1 MNLKLESSKIL
12 SPVDY
17 GSEEA
22 AMVRYREEGTQQAL
36 ALYNRG
42 PIRFNDEGLLDPA
55 ILESYSRCGFY
66 IFEGVL
72 NEEELQAIDRDLVDL
87 QERAPVSKGAQ
98 VDHLGRPAF
107 NASCH
112 PNTILWA
119 KPLSDQYGGSEHNY
133 GRHPAKMYEP
143 LPPAEAPEYVMQI
156 VNGSLQFSEACL
168 LVYGHPQ
175 LLTIAETILGEDFTP
190 FNERLWIKQPRLGG
204 SVAWHQDGVTH
215 WDNPELDENTHGFNF
230 MAQPYGCDAANGLWV
245 VPGSHR
251 KGKVDINALVEDAG
265 SDRLPDAVPLICNPG
280 DVVICNRQSLHA
292 SFANTSPQL
301 RVTLNFGFH
310 RRRSVL
316 NMPGKIIEN
325 PEAIYDEK
333 YIRERSRVIMYAI
346 DARQKRFPHEPPFV
360 YKPFAGQNETYRWT
374 PEAKAGLV
382 DYQLQDIRI

>member
-1 MNLKLESSKIL
+1 MTLKLQSLKIL
-12 SPVDY
+12 PPVDY
-17 GSEEA
+17 GPEEP
-22 AMVRYREEGTQQAL
+22 AMLRYRKEGTQQAL
-36 ALYNRG
+36 ALDNRG
-42 PIRFNDEGLLDPA
+42 AIRFNDEGLLDPA
-55 ILESYSRCGFY
+55 ILEAYSRYGFY
-66 IFEGVL
+66 VFEGVL
-72 NEEELQAIDRDLVDL
+72 NEEELQAIEKDLVDL
-87 QERAPVSKGAQ
+87 QDRAPVSKGAQ
-98 VDHLGRPAF
+98 VDHKGRPAF

-119 KPLSDQYGGSEHNY
+119 KPLSDKFGGSEHNY

-143 LPPAEAPEYVMQI
+143 LPPAEAPEYVMQF

-190 FNERLWIKQPRLGG
+190 FNEGLWIKQPMLGG

-251 KGKVDINALVEDAG
+251 NGKVDIKARVEDAG

-280 DVVICNRQSLHA
+280 DVVICNRQALHA
-292 SFANTSPQL
+292 SFANTSPRL

-316 NMPGKIIEN
+316 DIPGKNEN

-333 YIRERSRVIMYAI
+333 YIRDRSRVIMYAI

-360 YKPFAGQNETYRWT
+360 YKPFAGQNDAYRWT